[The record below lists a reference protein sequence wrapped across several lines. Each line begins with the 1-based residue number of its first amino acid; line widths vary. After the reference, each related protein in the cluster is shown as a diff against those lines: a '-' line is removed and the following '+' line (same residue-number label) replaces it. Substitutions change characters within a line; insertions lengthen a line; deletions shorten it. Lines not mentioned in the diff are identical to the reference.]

1 MSHTLETAIA
11 FPIVL
16 SGILILITA
25 GPVFYKETADAAA
38 FQVSAILQSNDNR
51 SIYLKSTLI
60 FEDSSFEIVTT
71 SPERMHF
78 LVRAIED
85 SGKILIEWVTSP

>member
-16 SGILILITA
+16 SGIVLLLSA
-25 GPVFYKETADAAA
+25 GPLLYKETADAAA
-38 FQVSAILQSNDNR
+38 FHVAAIQQSINNHYIYAINPIVYGNG
-51 SIYLKSTLI
+51 SI
-60 FEDSSFEIVTT
+60 DIVCT

-78 LVRAIED
+78 FIRAVED
-85 SGKILIEWVTSP
+85 SGKILIQGVTSP

>member
-1 MSHTLETAIA
+1 MSRTLETAIV

-16 SGILILITA
+16 SSILLLISA
-25 GPVFYKETADAAA
+25 GPLLYKETADAAA
-38 FQVSAILQSNDNR
+38 FQVTAVRQSTDNR
-51 SIYLKSTLI
+51 SIYLKSSITYKESI
-60 FEDSSFEIVTT
+60 YEIVST

-85 SGKILIEWVTSP
+85 SGKMLIEGVTSP

>member
-11 FPIVL
+11 FPLVL
-16 SGILILITA
+16 SGILLLISA

-51 SIYLKSTLI
+51 SIYLKSSI
-60 FEDSSFEIVTT
+60 IYEDLSYEIVST

-85 SGKILIEWVTSP
+85 SGKILIEGVTSP

>member
-1 MSHTLETAIA
+1 MSHTLEIAIA

-16 SGILILITA
+16 SSILLLLSA
-25 GPVFYKETADAAA
+25 GPVMYEKTAQAAE
-38 FQVSAILQSNDNR
+38 FHVSSIDTSIHNG
-51 SIYLKSTLI
+51 SIYGKKTLVY
-60 FEDSSFEIVTT
+60 ENESYEIVCT

-85 SGKILIEWVTSP
+85 SAKIIIEGVTAQ